1 MYAFIVGSPR
11 SGTTLLANLLN
22 RHPEIGVRYE
32 PYYVWER
39 YFPLRSDDVL
49 SADDATPR
57 VSRYI
62 AKNFENYKK
71 KTGYRLI
78 IDKSPRSSLRIPFI
92 NQIFPGA
99 KWIHIIRDGRDA
111 TLSIYKR
118 WQLMDDIAQGKGI
131 SKGRRAYLADRLSY
145 EPFWS
150 DKLRFL
156 RHEAGPLL
164 KHKQLLSRLRWN
176 GAPGWGPRFSGYQ
189 QALKTHDRLG
199 FCACQWLECIRAVEA
214 DMKTCKIDDVFTV
227 SYESLIQEGISR
239 LKELLR
245 FLDCEYTAKER
256 YSDIEFRADNTKKWK
271 KNFSNEQLQQLH
283 SILAPQLKDL
293 GYETP

>member
-39 YFPLRSDDVL
+39 YFPLRSDDIL
-49 SADDATPR
+49 TPDDATPR
-57 VSRYI
+57 ISRYI

-118 WQLMDDIAQGKGI
+118 WQLMDDIAQGKGL
-131 SKGRRAYLADRLSY
+131 SKGGRAYLADRLSY
-145 EPFWS
+145 EPFRS

-156 RHEAGPLL
+156 WHEARPLL
-164 KHKQLLSRLRWN
+164 KHGQLLSRLRWN

-199 FCACQWLECIRAVEA
+199 FCACQWLECIQAVEA
-214 DMKTCKIDDVFTV
+214 DIRKCGITDIQTV
-227 SYESLIQEGISR
+227 YFEDLIKNG
-239 LKELLR
+239 
-245 FLDCEYTAKER
+245 
-256 YSDIEFRADNTKKWK
+256 AD
-271 KNFSNEQLQQLH
+271 E
-283 SILAPQLKDL
+283 I
-293 GYETP
+293 